1 MPEIINPHDWILDST
16 TVGKLLR
23 ELQIRDEVIEY
34 VSEASRQVAQSN
46 KLPEFFEFCDS
57 WQEHAKQ
64 QTAANFSAA
73 WQALAVISSFPQ
85 VIEKNRARGIPWEI
99 TRATLA
105 DFQRDARGDYATEKS
120 WEFNRLSWMR
130 NHVSGNFFEIGRL
143 QYIPGKFGYPF
154 RVYRNRETGE
164 IISFASPGLKCTLQG
179 WPCKDATSFE
189 TTLEITDEDIVGY
202 PALENGAIS
211 SATQRIPPTSKVLL
225 DADSIVAQIHIPSGG
240 KLSKVDCCQ
249 SLHDAKKFFEK
260 YFLEIKI
267 NAFCTATWLLDP
279 ELGKVLSGSNIAEF
293 GQLFHSLALTNGD
306 DRQLRERVF
315 DDAEWEQCKAG
326 NSLQKAI
333 LNHHN
338 NGGEF
343 RSAAG
348 FILPEEITS

>member
-1 MPEIINPHDWILDST
+1 MPELIKPPAWILDFT
-16 TVGKLLR
+16 TVEKLLR
-23 ELQIRDEVIEY
+23 ELQIRGEVIEY
-34 VSEASRQVAQSN
+34 VSEAPRQLAQSN
-46 KLPEFFEFCDS
+46 KLIEFFEFCKS
-57 WQEHAKQ
+57 WQDHAHQKNASDFP
-64 QTAANFSAA
+64 TV
-73 WQALAVISSFPQ
+73 WQALAVISSFPE

-105 DFQRDARGDYATEKS
+105 DFQRDARGDYGNGKA

-154 RVYRNRETGE
+154 HVYQNCENGE
-164 IISFASPGLKCTLQG
+164 IISFALPGLKCTAQG
-179 WPCKDATSFE
+179 WPCDGAADFE
-189 TTLEITDEDIVGY
+189 TILEENNNGIVGH
-202 PALENGAIS
+202 PALSNGAIS
-211 SATQRIPPTSKVLL
+211 STVLQIPSASKVLL
-225 DADSIVAQIHIPSGG
+225 DVDSIVAQIHIPSGG
-240 KLSKVDCCQ
+240 KLSKADCCQ

-260 YFLEIKI
+260 YFPEITI
-267 NAFCTATWLLDP
+267 DAFCTATWLLDP
-279 ELGKVLSGSNIAEF
+279 ELGKVLPGSNIAEF
-293 GQLFHSLALTNGD
+293 GRLFHSLALMNGN

-348 FILPEEITS
+348 FILPEEITP